1 MLMSHFSYR
10 QIFSSRACWLLYWD
24 RCGDALR
31 IFGYGKECDGSP
43 QKGSTW
49 ANSMHGAGYQ
59 WGILVACGCMHAWG
73 AIHLLWPGVC
83 NFSTGRRSSPLRVLM
98 VIPRNVSIY
107 RGARILLVCQGPVV
121 LLSRHRLWGGL
132 PGCLCI
138 RRILAWGPITRK
150 SSR

>member
-10 QIFSSRACWLLYWD
+10 QFFFLQSMLAPVLRQMWWCI
-24 RCGDALR
+24 GD
-31 IFGYGKECDGSP
+31 FGYGKECDGSP

-98 VIPRNVSIY
+98 VIPRNVGIY